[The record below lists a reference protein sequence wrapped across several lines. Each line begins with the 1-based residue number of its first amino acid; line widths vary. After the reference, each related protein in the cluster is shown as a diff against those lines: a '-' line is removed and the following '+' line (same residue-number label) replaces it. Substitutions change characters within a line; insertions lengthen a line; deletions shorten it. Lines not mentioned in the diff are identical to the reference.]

1 MKWEL
6 ITNITLLLSFAT
18 LAIFIILALVQLF
31 SRKTLK
37 KVDRPL
43 LLMPIPLVLMAVT
56 YFIFDKL
63 IILNTRPNGSGEPS
77 FPSTHTMVVATIF
90 SLVAIILPNYI
101 KSKALLI
108 VLYILM
114 LALIIITSIGRVLA
128 NMHWTS
134 DVIAALVFAAIFAAI
149 YFFLLKKSSKA
160 STSK

>member
-31 SRKTLK
+31 SRKTLR

-101 KSKALLI
+101 KSKALLV

-134 DVIAALVFAAIFAAI
+134 DVIAALVFAAIFATI
-149 YFFLLKKSSKA
+149 YFFLLKKSPKA
-160 STSK
+160 PTSK